1 MSPGSSRSAERAS
14 RRRRDADD
22 HGRKRTTNMSWFRNL
37 QMTTKLLVG
46 FAVAAVISKLVA
58 VAATLYTGSWWASA
72 LVHLLG
78 AGLVVGASVMMARFI
93 SRPLRQAVPVLEAV
107 AAGDFTRRFKYES
120 NDEMGRMAIALNRAV
135 DGVRAALE
143 EVRTAADQAAIAA
156 RELSAA
162 GEHLSSGAQ
171 EQAASLEETAASLEE
186 MTGTLRQ
193 SADNAR
199 QADQLASGARDVAD
213 HGGEVVATAVEAMG
227 EINRASK
234 KISDIITTIDEIAF
248 QTNLLA
254 LNAAVEAA
262 RAGDQGRGF
271 AVVAAEVRNLAQ
283 RSATAAKEIKTLI
296 RDSTGKVEHGSALVN
311 QSGQTLQEIVRS
323 VKKVTDIIAEIAAAA
338 AEQSSGIDQVNRA
351 VTQMDQ
357 SVQSNATQTAEL
369 TATAHNLAAHAQQLQ
384 TLVGRFRLT
393 DRAPHTSGARTAPPA
408 DPGAPSVTPEAGFA
422 SQRATSPRPGTRATD
437 RPWTDRGISPAP
449 ERAVGAGR
457 APERAG
463 EAREPASSKPAFR
476 GNGRGATN
484 GHADDGF
491 QEF

>member
-1 MSPGSSRSAERAS
+1 
-14 RRRRDADD
+14 
-22 HGRKRTTNMSWFRNL
+22 MSWFRNL
-37 QMTTKLLVG
+37 QMTTKLLIG
-46 FAVAAVISKLVA
+46 FAVAAVISKMVA
-58 VAATLYTGSWWASA
+58 VAAALYTGSWWASA
-72 LVHLLG
+72 VIHMLG
-78 AGLVVGASVMMARFI
+78 AGLVVGASIMMARFI

-107 AAGDFTRRFKYES
+107 ASGDFTRRFKYES
-120 NDEMGRMAIALNRAV
+120 NDEMGRMATALNRAV

-143 EVRTAADQAAIAA
+143 EVRTAADQAAVAA

-296 RDSTGKVEHGSALVN
+296 RDSTAKVEHGSALVN
-311 QSGQTLQEIVRS
+311 QSGQTLQEIVGS

-357 SVQSNATQTAEL
+357 SVQSNASQTAEL
-369 TATAHNLAAHAQQLQ
+369 TATARNLAAHAQQLQ

-393 DRAPHTSGARTAPPA
+393 DRAPQTSGTRTTPSA
-408 DPGAPSVTPEAGFA
+408 DLASPGVTPDAGFA
-422 SQRATSPRPGTRATD
+422 PPRASSSRPGMRATD
-437 RPWTDRGISPAP
+437 RPWTDRGIGPAP
-449 ERAVGAGR
+449 ERAVGAGSTAAR
-457 APERAG
+457 SPERAG
-463 EAREPASSKPAFR
+463 EAREPASSKNAFR